1 MADTPTFDLHALHLR
16 RAELAGRLRCAR
28 QRLDAAWHAR
38 PLDRWEVAAAKDQL
52 SALERQMERNS
63 RALDEARVH
72 G

>member
-1 MADTPTFDLHALHLR
+1 MADTPTFDLDALHAR

-28 QRLDAAWHAR
+28 QRLDAAWRAR
-38 PLDRWEVAAAKDQL
+38 PLDRMEVAVAKDQL
-52 SALERQMERNS
+52 SALERNLERNA